1 MMFVLDIVFR
11 NYYIQDCS
19 LTTAFDFETGEQTS
33 GRAHTHMINK

>member
-19 LTTAFDFETGEQTS
+19 LTTAFDFRD
-33 GRAHTHMINK
+33 GRANFRAGTHAYDK